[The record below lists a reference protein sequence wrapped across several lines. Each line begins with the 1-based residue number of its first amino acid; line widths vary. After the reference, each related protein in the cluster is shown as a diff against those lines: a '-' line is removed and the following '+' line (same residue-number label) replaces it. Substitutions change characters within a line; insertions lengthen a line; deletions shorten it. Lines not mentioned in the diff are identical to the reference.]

1 MLKYSHAYT
10 RACPSECVTR
20 RLCPHSYIPVTA
32 PHLMVSAGDG
42 RMCTWGRR
50 VRDESG
56 VAGWT
61 LERITPAPTDRCGA
75 VTGMYECGH
84 NLLVTHADGQARV
97 YA

>member
-1 MLKYSHAYT
+1 M
-10 RACPSECVTR
+10 RARAREHVTVG
-20 RLCPHSYIPVTA
+20 L
-32 PHLMVSAGDG
+32 GDG

-56 VAGWT
+56 VEGWV
-61 LERITPAPTDRCGA
+61 LERITPAPADTIRCGA

-84 NLLVTHADGQARV
+84 NLLVTHSDGQARV